1 MGGIRP
7 ALRLSTFRFT
17 IFRFGGIGKRGARS
31 CPPSDGILAA
41 VNRRGFSPTP
51 DDCAPGSDPYLV
63 RCSRSLY
70 DSENFTV
77 WGCDPI
83 SDRNPGLPAGV
94 FLYLEIG
101 RITYAN
107 TVHGLTKA
115 LMSAPHE

>member
-51 DDCAPGSDPYLV
+51 GDCAPGSDPYLV
-63 RCSRSLY
+63 RC
-70 DSENFTV
+70 
-77 WGCDPI
+77 
-83 SDRNPGLPAGV
+83 PAGV